1 MTAPHLTVDAET
13 EESRQYPYW
22 RHNLKVLPVATL
34 LCSLGYA
41 LSWPFLPLMLRGLG
55 VQVNLETWVGYIM
68 LGFNIIGFAIS
79 PIWGDIA
86 DHYGRKVMVMRA
98 MLGMGFVMVLV
109 PLAQTPLWF
118 AVLIV
123 LIGFFYGYMN
133 ASMALL
139 VANTPPR
146 RIGSALAYAQG
157 GGMVGQTIGPAV
169 GAVLAALID
178 PQHWLFWIS
187 GGMMLSGGL
196 LVALF
201 VREKKQ
207 TVTGPWRPDWIGSLR
222 EILAVPHMAPLY
234 LLSFLFAALWYGN
247 VTIISIYMLQ
257 LLAGQSADSGS
268 EAFWVGAAA
277 MGIAVT
283 SVVAMPLW
291 GHALDRFGP
300 SRVLLFAT
308 AAAALTHAPLPF
320 LQTPLQLVLV
330 RLAFGLTSA
339 AMLPAIIQL
348 LRMHAPAGKDAR
360 AISYASSFQCIGMG
374 LVPFSAGLIGPVLG
388 LRVYFA
394 LCTVLTLCAL
404 MLWLR
409 RAHTN
414 GPATVGNTQ

>member
-1 MTAPHLTVDAET
+1 MKTLRTDAD
-13 EESRQYPYW
+13 ESRQFPYW
-22 RHNLKVLPVATL
+22 RRNLKALPIANF
-34 LCSLGYA
+34 LCSMGFA

-55 VQVNLETWVGYIM
+55 ARGSLETWVGYIM

-86 DHYGRKVMVMRA
+86 DHYGRKVMVLRA
-98 MLGMGFVMVLV
+98 MLGMGVVMALV
-109 PLAQTPLWF
+109 PFAQTPLWF
-118 AVLIV
+118 AVMVV
-123 LIGFFYGYMN
+123 LVGFFYGYMN

-146 RIGSALAYAQG
+146 RIGSALAFAQT

-169 GAVLAALID
+169 GAMLAALID
-178 PQHWLFWIS
+178 RQHWLFWIS
-187 GGMMLSGGL
+187 GGLMLSGGV
-196 LVALF
+196 LVTLF

-207 TVTGPWRPDWIGSLR
+207 VVAGPWRPDWVGSLR
-222 EILAVPHMAPLY
+222 ELLAVPHIGPLY

-257 LLAGQSADSGS
+257 LLAAQPASAGA

-277 MGIAVT
+277 IGLAVT
-283 SVVAMPLW
+283 SIAAVPLW
-291 GHALDRFGP
+291 GRALDRFGP
-300 SRVLLFAT
+300 TRILLFAT
-308 AAAALTHAPLPF
+308 AAAAVTHAPLLF
-320 LQTPLQLVLV
+320 LQTPLQLVLA

-360 AISYASSFQCIGMG
+360 AISYASSFQCLGMG
-374 LVPFSAGLIGPVLG
+374 LAPFFAGLIGPVLG
-388 LRVYFA
+388 LRAYFA
-394 LCTVLTLCAL
+394 LFIALTLGGL

-409 RAHTN
+409 RA
-414 GPATVGNTQ
+414 GNRG